1 MSEDVKEI
9 SEDQKRVGLAVKTIT
24 EDVKEISEDQKRVGF
39 AVKTI
44 TDALPPNFEIIV
56 PSEDCKTD
64 KSNKYRALM
73 RALRL
78 PEDNDVHSLSDSIE
92 SLPDANDFSFNWHG
106 QLEKASYGPFIIF
119 LKEKFRFNAV
129 DVSEGQGLPDR
140 LLYITDIYTLRPNLS
155 TLTSDL
161 RKAVLEPRFKFRIR
175 GRTDIAVYK
184 PESVISHGDLEILFE
199 IKRPFTT
206 PTEINRGLR
215 EGVLQLIGCN
225 ADNNYASPLVI
236 VTGLCKTHYLLYLE
250 RCENPEIE
258 LRYYL
263 RVKVCASLVKLIQCA
278 QVVLK
283 RGCVTTHFASPP
295 TPTGSPL
302 HGSPVK
308 ADEEEEDND
317 EEVETN
323 VTIESF
329 DNEDDVNTRCDNR
342 VSGQAT
348 S

>member
-9 SEDQKRVGLAVKTIT
+9 SEDQKRVGFA
-24 EDVKEISEDQKRVGF
+24 VKEISEDQKRVGF

-44 TDALPPNFEIIV
+44 TDVLPPNFEIVV
-56 PSEDCKTD
+56 PSVDCKTD

-73 RALRL
+73 KALRL
-78 PEDNDVHSLSDSIE
+78 PEENDVQSLSKSIE
-92 SLPDANDFSFNWHG
+92 SLPDANDFSFNWLD
-106 QLEKASYGPFIIF
+106 QLEKASYGPFIMF
-119 LKEKFRFNAV
+119 LKEKFGFNAV
-129 DVSEGQGLPDR
+129 DVSEGQGLPDK

-184 PESVISHGDLEILFE
+184 PESVITLGDLEILFE
-199 IKRPFTT
+199 IKRHFTT
-206 PTEINRGLR
+206 HAEINRGLR

-236 VTGLCKTHYLLYLE
+236 VTGLCKKHFLLYLE
-250 RCENPEIE
+250 QCENPMIE
-258 LRYYL
+258 LKYYL
-263 RVKVCASLVKLIQCA
+263 RVKVCASLVKLVQCA

-283 RGCVTTHFASPP
+283 RGCVTTRFASPP
-295 TPTGSPL
+295 TPTGSPP

-308 ADEEEEDND
+308 ADEEEEDSD
-317 EEVETN
+317 EDVVDTN

-329 DNEDDVNTRCDNR
+329 DNEDDVNTSD
-342 VSGQAT
+342 VEVGT
-348 S
+348 E